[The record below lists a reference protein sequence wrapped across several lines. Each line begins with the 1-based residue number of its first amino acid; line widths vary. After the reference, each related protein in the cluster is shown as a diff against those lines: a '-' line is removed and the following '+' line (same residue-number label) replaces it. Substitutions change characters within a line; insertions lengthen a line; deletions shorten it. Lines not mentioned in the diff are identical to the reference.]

1 MYFYMAFFIMNNQ
14 TLKEIGF
21 FSRVH
26 GFKGKLVLS
35 IPNELIEFIS
45 KNISIWVE
53 TTGIKSPY
61 KIIKVQPLKRG
72 KIIVEMLNI
81 DHNKAQLMIKS
92 KVYLDASKI
101 VNKNNPVNEGK
112 FITDYEIYDQDNK
125 LIGNIK
131 DHIKIKNNEIIQTF
145 INDNEVLIPYKK
157 ENIIEVNHSKKYVKV
172 IIPEGLLSIYLD

>member
-1 MYFYMAFFIMNNQ
+1 
-14 TLKEIGF
+14 
-21 FSRVH
+21 
-26 GFKGKLVLS
+26 
-35 IPNELIEFIS
+35 
-45 KNISIWVE
+45 
-53 TTGIKSPY
+53 
-61 KIIKVQPLKRG
+61 
-72 KIIVEMLNI
+72 
-81 DHNKAQLMIKS
+81 MIKS

-125 LIGNIK
+125 LIGNIN

-145 INDNEVLIPYKK
+145 INDNEVLIPCKK